1 MQTPGDMVAVVPLT
15 AEEDTLLQ
23 VMVATAVLRM
33 RRRRRKDME
42 PSMDRT
48 VRNHLVN

>member
-1 MQTPGDMVAVVPLT
+1 MLTPEDMVAVVPLT
-15 AEEDTLLQ
+15 AEDTLLQ